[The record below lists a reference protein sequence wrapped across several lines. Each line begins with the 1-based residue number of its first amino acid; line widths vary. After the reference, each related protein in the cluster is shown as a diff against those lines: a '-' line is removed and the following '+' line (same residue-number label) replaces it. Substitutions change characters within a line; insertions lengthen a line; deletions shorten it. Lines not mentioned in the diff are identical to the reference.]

1 MIDSRRQSG
10 LNARMP
16 SAAEKIYAV
25 SEFNRMV
32 RGLLETRFG
41 RVRIEGEIASLA
53 RPASGHLYF
62 TLKDDRGQ
70 IRCAMFRNR
79 GLGMRFRPENGVQ
92 VIASGKVS
100 LYEARGD
107 YQLIVDTLEPA
118 GAGALQAA
126 FEALKE
132 KLRREGLFDSERKR
146 PIPTPPRHL
155 AVITSPTGAAI
166 RDVLHVLARRYPL
179 LSLTIHPVPV
189 QGDGAAPAIQAA
201 IAQVNRDAEA
211 DLILLTRGGG
221 SIEDLWAFNEEV
233 VARAIADS
241 QIPVISGVGHE
252 IDFTIADFVADQ
264 RAPTPSAA
272 AEMITPD
279 QIELRQRLA
288 GIEAW
293 LLDRIGNRLKRHRER
308 LDWLSR
314 RLEQQHPRRWLEQRA
329 QRLDELDQRLR
340 SRLRQGLQ
348 TRQHRL
354 ADLRH
359 RLLRRSPSVALENR
373 RLRLD
378 QLQNRLDNAW
388 RQRRQTR
395 ANRLAALADR
405 LTLLNPHATL
415 QRGYAII
422 RNPRDGSVISS
433 TQHIRP
439 GDAIRGILSDGEF
452 TAEIEHV
459 D

>member
-1 MIDSRRQSG
+1 MLAIPTSKRAPVSDV
-10 LNARMP
+10 P
-16 SAAEKIYAV
+16 SEKIYAV

-41 RVRIEGEIASLA
+41 QVHIEGEIASLA

-79 GLGMRFRPENGVQ
+79 SLGMRFKPENGLQ
-92 VIASGKVS
+92 VIATGKVS

-107 YQLIVDTLEPA
+107 YQLIVESLQPA

-126 FEALKE
+126 FEALKQ
-132 KLRREGLFDSERKR
+132 KLLNEGLFDQARKQ
-146 PIPTPPRHL
+146 PVPVPPRHL

-166 RDVLHVLARRYPL
+166 RDVLHVLRRRYPL
-179 LSLTIHPVPV
+179 LSLTLYPVPV
-189 QGDGAAPAIQAA
+189 QGDGAAPAIVAA
-201 IAQVNRDAEA
+201 IERANADNRA

-221 SIEDLWAFNEEV
+221 SIEDLWAFNEEI
-233 VARAIADS
+233 VARAIAAS
-241 QIPVISGVGHE
+241 RLPIISGVGHE

-279 QIELRQRLA
+279 QLELQQRLA
-288 GIEAW
+288 GIRAW
-293 LLDRIGNRLKRHRER
+293 LDQQIGARLDRQRDRLNWLDKR
-308 LDWLSR
+308 LQ
-314 RLEQQHPRRWLEQRA
+314 QQHPRRWLEQRA
-329 QRLDELDQRLR
+329 QRIDELDQRLR
-340 SRLRQGLQ
+340 NRMQQQLQ
-348 TRQHRL
+348 MRHHRL

-378 QLQNRLDNAW
+378 QWRQRLDNAW
-388 RQRRQTR
+388 RQRHQRR
-395 ANRLAALADR
+395 ANRLQSLSQRLA
-405 LTLLNPHATL
+405 LLNPHATL

-422 RNPRDGSVISS
+422 RKPENDSLISS
-433 TQHIRP
+433 TRQIQP
-439 GDAIRGILSDGEF
+439 GDAIRGILADGEF
-452 TAEIEHV
+452 SATVESV
-459 D
+459 S